1 MSNQSPIDRRLFLK
15 HFGIAAVGTALISTD
30 LRVLAES
37 LAMKEDAPGTHNML
51 LFGERNIYL
60 SHLPMFDALT
70 SDKMD
75 YTSEHRYQVILEASF
90 LRGAENLQQVYID
103 DRRKNASVRIY
114 TLAPENFVLSSLSA
128 AGPASPLLTEFKA
141 SVFRGHLEKGGEV
154 VPGLDDIKVRVN
166 PVIHFRKFDPK
177 ESKSADQKYLL
188 FGSAQESFLA
198 HYITKPPDFDQ
209 VMSVKVDGHS
219 FTDDELGKGIE
230 VTLPKIPNQASKRV
244 KDGQQ
249 VAALTETANA
259 QKFKLRVDKVIY
271 FEEGEL
277 LVPPTF

>member
-1 MSNQSPIDRRLFLK
+1 
-15 HFGIAAVGTALISTD
+15 
-30 LRVLAES
+30 
-37 LAMKEDAPGTHNML
+37 
-51 LFGERNIYL
+51 
-60 SHLPMFDALT
+60 
-70 SDKMD
+70 
-75 YTSEHRYQVILEASF
+75 
-90 LRGAENLQQVYID
+90 
-103 DRRKNASVRIY
+103 
-114 TLAPENFVLSSLSA
+114 LSA

-166 PVIHFRKFDPK
+166 RVIHFRKFDPK
-177 ESKSADQKYLL
+177 GSKSADQKYLL

-259 QKFKLRVDKVIY
+259 QEFKLRVDKVIY

-277 LVPPTF
+277 LVPPTFDETRLERTAK